1 VFNLKTKAKCTNNL
15 NNMWVENTM
24 RIDGTI
30 IQNLIIQ
37 MQEMSSMKVEKK
49 TIILLIQV
57 FLFNKLDPYLI
68 KITLFISLLIGVFGY
83 DLIKDT

>member
-1 VFNLKTKAKCTNNL
+1 
-15 NNMWVENTM
+15 MWVENTM